1 MKPTLALKP
10 LAFALAAL
18 MAVAAQAHDGTLDV
32 KVTDVQNNHGNK
44 VLNQG
49 TENNSS
55 ANDSLGGYSG
65 VVGANIQ
72 SGDNNQ
78 GANGVAIG
86 TAGRDAQQVFA
97 SVNVGQSNGG
107 NQVLNAGSTNNAS
120 ANNSGNGG
128 SGIAG
133 VNISSG
139 TSNQGKNDVALASG
153 DGRTGGASTNT
164 VQDVSGNLTLNVST
178 GHGWNTT
185 AVTNNSSANSSFN
198 RSSGVVGVNI
208 QSGSGNQGSS
218 SVAITKF

>member
-44 VLNQG
+44 VLNQS
-49 TENNSS
+49 TENNASS
-55 ANDSLGGYSG
+55 NDSLGGYSG

-86 TAGRDAQQVFA
+86 SADRDASQVFA

-107 NQVLNAGSTNNAS
+107 NQVLNAGTTNNAS

-153 DGRTGGASTNT
+153 DGRNGGASTNT

-178 GHGWNTT
+178 GHGWSAA
-185 AVTNNSSANSSFN
+185 AVTNNASVNDSFN
-198 RSSGVVGVNI
+198 RSSGVVGVNV
-208 QSGSGNQGSS
+208 QAGSGNQGSN
-218 SVAITKF
+218 SVSVVKF